1 MNDAPTTHPQP
12 LQGGEPENVIHL
24 NAPVLERA
32 ELVPIA
38 MFGDQVPAM
47 LESIG
52 LAAQTDQHIT
62 LNPTHVMLKGGK
74 IVGYLSLNGLPM
86 VHCWFDSAN
95 KHATDS
101 LKMIEHGVTAFRE
114 RGVRDFTV
122 ACADNSPFAPHME
135 RLGFKKLGTTTLW
148 RKV

>member
-1 MNDAPTTHPQP
+1 MPDPESQ
-12 LQGGEPENVIHL
+12 PENVIHL
-24 NAPVLERA
+24 NAPFLERA
-32 ELVPIA
+32 ELVPLA
-38 MFGDQVPAM
+38 MFGEQAPAVM
-47 LESIG
+47 GDLIA
-52 LAAQTDQHIT
+52 AAQADQHMV

-86 VHCWFDSAN
+86 VHCWFDSQN
-95 KHATDS
+95 KHALDS
-101 LKMIEHGVTAFRE
+101 LKMMEHGVTAFRE

-122 ACADNSPFAPHME
+122 ACADNSPFSPHME